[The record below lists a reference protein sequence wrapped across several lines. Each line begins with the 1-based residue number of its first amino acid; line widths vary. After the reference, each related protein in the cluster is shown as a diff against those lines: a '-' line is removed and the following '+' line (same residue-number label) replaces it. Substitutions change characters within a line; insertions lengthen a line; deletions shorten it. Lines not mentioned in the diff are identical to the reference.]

1 MVEAI
6 WEIIAQ
12 ANAIPS
18 EKSSRQAKM
27 ILVDFEPYLNSKD
40 VDDWDQMGCGCAHD
54 IWVIAG
60 AAFMPAARVSRASP
74 WKS

>member
-1 MVEAI
+1 
-6 WEIIAQ
+6 
-12 ANAIPS
+12 
-18 EKSSRQAKM
+18 M

-40 VDDWDQMGCGCAHD
+40 VDDWDQTGFGCAHD

-60 AAFMPAARVSRASP
+60 AAFMPAARISRASP